1 MHCFFQCSS
10 DTMTTV
16 TKVSLSLV
24 SDLKEGYCKFS
35 SFLIRA
41 CLHKRFKK
49 NIWAQSYGPKNGGRA
64 GLTEKLLSSH
74 HHLNH
79 LHYHNNKPETLGTL
93 VGWQTRWI
101 WGESFYRSID
111 LSTPHHL
118 GHHHLHHLHY
128 HGHNN
133 QPEIQGTLVGWQ
145 TRWIWGERR
154 NR

>member
-1 MHCFFQCSS
+1 MHCFFPDTMTKVAKVSLQNIKYIKIMSGHTDRRSICLPDPMHCFFQCSS

-93 VGWQTRWI
+93 VG
-101 WGESFYRSID
+101 
-111 LSTPHHL
+111 
-118 GHHHLHHLHY
+118 
-128 HGHNN
+128 
-133 QPEIQGTLVGWQ
+133 
-145 TRWIWGERR
+145 
-154 NR
+154 